1 LKATLSFKPAT
12 SCRLRPPLSGALSV
26 ILPAPEDS
34 LLLRACL
41 NSNKS
46 GEQACKAWLKQRTE
60 LSNELRKEST
70 KAFLPLLFR
79 ALQIHGIE
87 IDAALLTI
95 LRTAVL
101 REELRTNASN
111 NTCRDV
117 FSIFTVNEIP
127 MIVRGG
133 VALADTVYPDRALRH
148 AHIDVLIPDTKMD
161 RATGLLL
168 SAGFKAV
175 NLELSKF
182 EHASGLHL
190 ELHTRLFQIPYDNLP
205 SAEIWA
211 RSRSR
216 AVAGLPARVLAP
228 SDSLLHVCGHASY
241 SRSRQSLRW
250 VSDAWFIIDHHRRDL
265 DWELFIECAKRSHLA
280 LPLSVMLGYL
290 AKSLDAPIPP
300 MVLDRL
306 CAAAFRTDA
315 TEREAALWG
324 TLASVGRDQKKLV
337 WAADDWRARAF
348 VLKWLLMPSPHYLR
362 WAEQFRHFWLLP
374 LYYAYRPLRYVARS
388 FALQCKNR
396 LYPKMPQGR
405 QVVQDQ
411 AR

>member
-1 LKATLSFKPAT
+1 MDN

-26 ILPAPEDS
+26 ILPAPEDA

-41 NSNKS
+41 NSGKS
-46 GEQACKAWLKQRTE
+46 GEQACKAWLKQQTE

-79 ALQIHGIE
+79 ALRIHEIK

-95 LRTAVL
+95 LRTAVI
-101 REELRTNASN
+101 REELRTNAYN
-111 NTCRDV
+111 NICRDV

-148 AHIDVLIPDTKMD
+148 SHIDVLIPDTKMN

-175 NLELSKF
+175 NLALSKF

-211 RSRSR
+211 RSQSR
-216 AVAGLPARVLAP
+216 AVAGMPARVLAL

-241 SRSRQSLRW
+241 STSRQSLRW
-250 VSDAWFIIDHHRRDL
+250 VSDAWFIIDRHRDL
-265 DWELFIECAKRSHLA
+265 DWELFIECAERSHLA
-280 LPLSVMLGYL
+280 IPLSVMLGYL
-290 AKSLDAPIPP
+290 AESLDAPIPA

-306 CAAAFRTDA
+306 CAAAFQADA

-324 TLASVGRDQKKLV
+324 TLASVGGGSKEVSL
-337 WAADDWRARAF
+337 
-348 VLKWLLMPSPHYLR
+348 
-362 WAEQFRHFWLLP
+362 
-374 LYYAYRPLRYVARS
+374 
-388 FALQCKNR
+388 
-396 LYPKMPQGR
+396 GGI
-405 QVVQDQ
+405 
-411 AR
+411 